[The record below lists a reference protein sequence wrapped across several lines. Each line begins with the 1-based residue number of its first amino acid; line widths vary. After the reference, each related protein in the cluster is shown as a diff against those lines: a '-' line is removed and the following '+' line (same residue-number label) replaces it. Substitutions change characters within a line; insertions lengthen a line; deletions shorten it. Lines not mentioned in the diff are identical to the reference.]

1 MLPSREVITGVTSG
15 QVMLTLTLQEAKRK
29 ESSPTTYGERARRTR
44 LDPAKDHY
52 GMTEEGGFRGR
63 LYGMT
68 I

>member
-1 MLPSREVITGVTSG
+1 
-15 QVMLTLTLQEAKRK
+15 MLTLTLQEAKRK

-63 LYGMT
+63 LYGMK